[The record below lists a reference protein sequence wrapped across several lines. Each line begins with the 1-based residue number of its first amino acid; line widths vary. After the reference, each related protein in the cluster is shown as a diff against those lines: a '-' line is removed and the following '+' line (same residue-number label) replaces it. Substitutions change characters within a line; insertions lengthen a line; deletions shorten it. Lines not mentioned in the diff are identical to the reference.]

1 MNITIIDDVVDKATQ
16 DEIEKRLLSGETQWT
31 FARSIFYDKVMHPEV
46 EQLQKKRIMSFTKLL
61 VSLEEQT
68 VDPTFSFYNQPLKS
82 AKKNHGIDIKR
93 VLNSR
98 IQLQLPLAIN
108 QEREYGIPHIDA
120 HRDYP
125 YKVGVYYVNDV
136 DGDTYIF
143 NQTETN
149 STPED
154 IKNGK
159 VDVYTKISP
168 KKGRLVIFDGD
179 VYHSVGKPKTDL
191 RCIINYNFTIG

>member
-1 MNITIIDDVVDKATQ
+1 MNIFIIDDVVDKRTQ
-16 DEIEKRLLSGETQWT
+16 DEIENRVLSGETQWT
-31 FARSIFYDKVMHPEV
+31 FSRSVFYDKNMHPEV
-46 EQLQKKRIMSFTKLL
+46 EQLQKKRMMAFTKLL
-61 VSLEEQT
+61 VSMEEKK
-68 VDPTFSFYNQPLKS
+68 VDPSFNFYNLPLK
-82 AKKNHGIDIKR
+82 AARDNHNIPIKKI
-93 VLNSR
+93 LNSR

-108 QEREYGIPHIDA
+108 QERKYGIAHIDA
-120 HRDYP
+120 HRDFN

-143 NQTETN
+143 KQTASN

-159 VDVYTKISP
+159 LDVYTTVSP

-179 VYHSVGKPKTDL
+179 IYHAVGKPKTDL
-191 RCIINYNFTIG
+191 RCIINYNFTVD